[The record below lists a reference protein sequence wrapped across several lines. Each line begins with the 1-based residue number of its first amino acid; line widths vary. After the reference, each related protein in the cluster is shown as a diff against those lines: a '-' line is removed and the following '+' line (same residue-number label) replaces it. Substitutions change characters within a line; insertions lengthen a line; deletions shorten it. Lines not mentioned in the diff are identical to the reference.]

1 MAPLSLKFLTSAS
14 KHSTLPETPGEIA
27 FIGRSNVGKS
37 STINALANQ
46 KQLARVSK
54 TPGRTQLI
62 NLFTLPDGYTVADLP
77 GYGFANAPKHARTA
91 WGQMTERYFLEREG
105 LRRIVVLVDAEVGP
119 TALDKSMLEWLRHHE
134 LPYAVVATKQDKV
147 KSSARQ
153 KRKRELAA
161 GCELSEKDILWVS
174 AAKNVNV
181 DTLRERVVS
190 WLHETPRSQR
200 IDFGDGWDDDFD
212 GADD

>member
-1 MAPLSLKFLTSAS
+1 MAPLPLKFLTSAS
-14 KHSTLPETPGEIA
+14 NYKTLPETPGEIA

-37 STINALANQ
+37 SVINALANH

-62 NLFTLPDGYTVADLP
+62 NLFELADGHTVADLP
-77 GYGFANAPKHARTA
+77 GYGFANAPKQARNA
-91 WGQMTERYFLEREG
+91 WGVMTENYFLNREG
-105 LRRIVVLVDAEVGP
+105 LRRIIVLVDAEVGP

-134 LPYAVVATKQDKV
+134 LPFAVVATKNDKV
-147 KSSARQ
+147 KSSTRQ

-161 GCELSEKDILWVS
+161 GCEMSEKDILWVS
-174 AAKNVNV
+174 SAKNVNL
-181 DTLRERVVS
+181 DELRSRVQKWVREAPKAN
-190 WLHETPRSQR
+190 L

-212 GADD
+212 DE